1 MVCAWY
7 QAPIGNLLLGA
18 ENGALARLWLPG
30 LAPEA
35 FELGDDPALDQA
47 ARALEDY
54 FTGQPVPDSLSLA
67 PGGTPFQQA
76 VWSALRAIPRGQ
88 TRTYGQLA
96 RQLGRPAAAR
106 AVGQA
111 CNRNPIPILIP
122 CHRVVGATGALT
134 GFAGGIPMK
143 RALLALEN
151 N

>member
-7 QAPIGNLLLGA
+7 RAPIGDLLLGA
-18 ENGALARLWLPG
+18 ENGALVRLWLPG

-35 FELGDDPALDQA
+35 FELGDDPALEQA
-47 ARALEDY
+47 AQALDCH
-54 FTGQPVPDSLSLA
+54 FAGRPAPDSLILA

-76 VWSALRAIPRGQ
+76 VWAALRAIPRGE

-96 RQLGRPAAAR
+96 RQLSQPAAAR

-122 CHRVVGATGALT
+122 CHRVVGANGSLT
-134 GFAGGIPMK
+134 GFAGGISMK
-143 RALLALEN
+143 QSLLALEN
-151 N
+151 I